1 MSEWDQLADWWLS
14 EVADPAYENDVQ
26 PLLDTLLVGLEGP
39 TLDVGCGDGRLFDRL
54 PGPVIGC
61 DLSRYMLEHA
71 RRRGMVVVQTHLP
84 GLDWLRPASVAV
96 AVCCLVLEHLP
107 DAIAFFEATARVV
120 RPDGSLVVVANHPAY
135 TSGGAGPVVDRT
147 DGEVLWRWG
156 TYMFDS
162 ASAEPAGTGSVVFHH
177 RSLGSLL
184 TTAAR
189 AGWDLRHMAEAG
201 AGEETIERVPALQG
215 QEHMPRLIGLR
226 WARPA
231 P

>member
-1 MSEWDQLADWWLS
+1 MSDWDQLADWWLS
-14 EVADPAYENDVQ
+14 EVADPAYQDDVQ
-26 PLLDTLLVGLEGP
+26 PLLDTLMAGLEGP

-71 RRRGMVVVQTHLP
+71 RRRGMAAVQAHLP
-84 GLDWLRPASVAV
+84 DLGWLRSDSVAV
-96 AVCCLVLEHLP
+96 AVSCLVLEHLP

-120 RPDGSLVVVANHPAY
+120 RPNGSLVVVANHPAY
-135 TSGGAGPVVDRT
+135 TSGGAGPVVDQN

-162 ASAEPAGTGSVVFHH
+162 ASAEPAGTGSIVFHH

-201 AGEETIERVPALQG
+201 AGEETIARVPALQG

-226 WARPA
+226 WSRSAT
-231 P
+231 